1 MHGNM
6 KILVKVAKLKK
17 GTTEAALPNAT
28 IIDFCRSTES
38 INTNTAWLF
47 PSEI

>member
-1 MHGNM
+1 M
-6 KILVKVAKLKK
+6 KIIVRVAKLKK

-28 IIDFCRSTES
+28 IIDFFTSTDS
-38 INTNTAWLF
+38 TNANTAWLF